1 MTTKI
6 TAIIGNPASPD
17 DFEADPSVL
26 VTRARKMP
34 GFQRMESTQ
43 VWPKEDGS
51 PTPAYR
57 PLGLYSSDSDSASRA
72 VTTPEA
78 GDFFQRAFEMATG
91 GAGAL
96 FADVEES

>member
-6 TAIIGNPASPD
+6 TAIIDNPASPD

-34 GFQRMESTQ
+34 GFQRMETTQ
-43 VWPKEDGS
+43 VWAKEDGN

-57 PLGLYSSDSDSASRA
+57 PLGLYSPTPTAPPSRHHPRSGRLLPKG
-72 VTTPEA
+72 VRDGCWWRRRPV
-78 GDFFQRAFEMATG
+78 R
-91 GAGAL
+91 
-96 FADVEES
+96 

>member
-6 TAIIGNPASPD
+6 TATIDNPASPD
-17 DFEADPSVL
+17 DFEAEHSVL

-34 GFQRMESTQ
+34 GYQRMETTK
-43 VWPKEDGS
+43 VWPKEEGS

-57 PLGLYSSDSDSASRA
+57 PLGLYSSDCDGASRA

-78 GDFFQRAFEMATG
+78 GDFFQREFEMATG

>member
-6 TAIIGNPASPD
+6 TAIIDNPGSPD

-34 GFQRMESTQ
+34 GFQRIESTQ
-43 VWPKEDGS
+43 VWPEEDRS
-51 PTPAYR
+51 PTPSYR
-57 PLGLYSSDSDSASRA
+57 PLGRYFSGSASASRA